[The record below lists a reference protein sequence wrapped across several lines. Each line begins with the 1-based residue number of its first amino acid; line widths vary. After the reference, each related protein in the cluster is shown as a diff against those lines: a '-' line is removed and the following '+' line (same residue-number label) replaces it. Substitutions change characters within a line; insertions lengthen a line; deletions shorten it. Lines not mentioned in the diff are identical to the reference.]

1 MIDELELALSPVGVC
16 QRWTVS
22 MAELTA
28 VRGRAAQWTARQ
40 KHRGAHCRSRLL
52 SRFQAPH
59 PVPMWYL
66 SGWIR
71 RAFACRFPV
80 GEDHGI
86 VLLNGG
92 GLEAPQ

>member
-1 MIDELELALSPVGVC
+1 
-16 QRWTVS
+16 
-22 MAELTA
+22 
-28 VRGRAAQWTARQ
+28 
-40 KHRGAHCRSRLL
+40 
-52 SRFQAPH
+52 
-59 PVPMWYL
+59 MWYL